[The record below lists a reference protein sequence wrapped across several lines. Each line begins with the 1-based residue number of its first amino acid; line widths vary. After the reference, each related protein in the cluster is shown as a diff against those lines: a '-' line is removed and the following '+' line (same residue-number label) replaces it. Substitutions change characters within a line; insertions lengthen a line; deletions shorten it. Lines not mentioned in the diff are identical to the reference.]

1 MNLVAGEWIVGME
14 GEKRL
19 EIVAV
24 GDGVLPAF
32 RRSTFTPT
40 LLQGGQAPVRFI
52 ISAFPCVCFC
62 HTLSQ
67 QALISSSTEKQK
79 KHSKCL

>member
-32 RRSTFTPT
+32 RRSTFTPNFVVRWSGPGEVYHICFPVCM
-40 LLQGGQAPVRFI
+40 LLSHFKPAGTDQF
-52 ISAFPCVCFC
+52 
-62 HTLSQ
+62 LY
-67 QALISSSTEKQK
+67 
-79 KHSKCL
+79 